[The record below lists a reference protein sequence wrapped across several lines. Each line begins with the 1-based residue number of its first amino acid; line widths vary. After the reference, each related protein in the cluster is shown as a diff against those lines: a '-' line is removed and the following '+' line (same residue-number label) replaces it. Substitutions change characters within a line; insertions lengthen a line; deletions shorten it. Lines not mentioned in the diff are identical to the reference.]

1 KIGKEAG
8 MRFNKY
14 DEFNMRVHKDI
25 INKPHQYIIGIGV
38 DPDKQGQAFGKKL
51 LTSLIKVAEEKNH
64 PCYLETHDEENVQIY
79 KKYGFKVME
88 EEVIPGTNIMQFS
101 MLKE

>member
-1 KIGKEAG
+1 
-8 MRFNKY
+8 
-14 DEFNMRVHKDI
+14 
-25 INKPHQYIIGIGV
+25 
-38 DPDKQGQAFGKKL
+38 
-51 LTSLIKVAEEKNH
+51 LIKVAEEKNH
-64 PCYLETHDEENVQIY
+64 PCYLETHDEENVEIY